1 MLAVSAG
8 TLAYEVLLVR
18 LFAIEQFHHFAY
30 LAVGVAMLGVGAS
43 GTMFALVRARRA
55 VNPDRW
61 LAGSALAVPLALLV
75 TPLAADLVPVD
86 PTRLAWDAGQ
96 WVRLVA
102 LQALLAVPFAL
113 GGLATLA
120 ALAGAAERPGLVY
133 GASFAGSGLGAAAGV
148 AVLGVL
154 DPARALALPALLA
167 ALGAWC
173 VAPLAS
179 RPRWWRAAAALLLAG
194 AAAGAARPPWRLDLL
209 PYKGLAQVRA
219 FPGARVVAERSSPTG
234 WVVAVDAP
242 AFRFAPGLS
251 LAYPGAF
258 PPQRALFVD
267 GELAGAV
274 SQWGAESRAMLDW
287 QPAALPYALGRRQRV
302 LVLGPAG
309 GHEVA
314 NAVAHG
320 ATDVTAVTL
329 QSAVAALAGPPDP
342 VALGGALGGRVRW
355 VVGDGRSVLARA
367 HERYDLITLGPL
379 AGGAPGASAVAVGE
393 DFHHTVE
400 AYRLYLERLGTGGVL
415 AITDW
420 LAVPPRGEVR
430 TILTAGAALRRHA
443 GEHAAL
449 GLIVVRSWGTVTTLA
464 KPDGFLPAEM
474 DRIATWAAE
483 RRFDVDW
490 RPGLTAPVTRFN
502 FLERPVPFEAA
513 RATVAG
519 DADARRF
526 AAAYPFDV
534 QPATDARPY
543 PHAFIGRRTLTL
555 LAERSR
561 GDWLP
566 FAEWGYVAV
575 LATLVQSVVLAT
587 VLLLLPAV
595 FARGHGREGR
605 ARLLAYFGAIGFGYL
620 FAEIAAIQQLT
631 LLLGHPVYAVA
642 AVLAALL
649 VGSGAGSAWSDRWVP
664 ARAAAVAVALALA
677 CGALALGLLPLV
689 HAAQGWGLAARGVA
703 ALVLLVPLAAAM
715 GMPFPLGLRRLAAG
729 TEGRVAWAWAA
740 NGFASVVAAPLA
752 ALIALEAGSGVL
764 FQAAGAAYAV
774 AGAVQLVAGP
784 RPAAALRGTSGR
796 QSAAWRAST

>member
-1 MLAVSAG
+1 VLAVSAG

-43 GTMFALVRARRA
+43 GTIFTLARARRA
-55 VNPDRW
+55 LDPDRW
-61 LAGSALAVPLALLV
+61 LAGATQATAFALLV
-75 TPLAADLVPVD
+75 TPLAADLVTVD
-86 PTRLAWDAGQ
+86 PTRLGWDAGQ
-96 WVRLVA
+96 WLHLGL
-102 LQALLAVPFAL
+102 LQAVLAVPFAL
-113 GGLATLA
+113 GGLTTLA
-120 ALAGAAERPGLVY
+120 ALAGATDRPGLVY
-133 GASFAGSGLGAAAGV
+133 GASFAGAGLGAVAGV

-154 DPARALALPALLA
+154 APPRALALPALLA
-167 ALGAWC
+167 ALGGWC
-173 VAPLAS
+173 VAP
-179 RPRWWRAAAALLLAG
+179 RAATALLLAG

-219 FPGARVVAERSSPTG
+219 FPGSRVVAERSSPTG
-234 WVVAVDAP
+234 WVVAVEAP

-251 LAYPGAF
+251 LAYRGVF

-274 SQWGAESRAMLDW
+274 SQWSAESRALLDW
-287 QPAALPYALGRRQRV
+287 QPAALPYAFGRRRRV
-302 LVLGPAG
+302 LVLGAAG

-314 NAVAHG
+314 NALAHG

-329 QSAVAALAGPPDP
+329 QSAVAALAGVPDRE
-342 VALGGALGGRVRW
+342 VLGGEPAGRARW
-355 VVGDGRSVLARA
+355 LVGDARSAVARTR
-367 HERYDLITLGPL
+367 EGYDLITLGPL

-400 AYRLYLERLGTGGVL
+400 AYRLYLARLGTGGVL

-430 TILTAGAALRRHA
+430 TILTAGAALRFHA
-443 GEHAAL
+443 GEHAAR
-449 GLIVVRSWGTVTTLA
+449 GLIVVRSWGTVTTLV
-464 KPDGFLPAEM
+464 KPDGFRPAEV
-474 DRIATWAAE
+474 DRIVAWAAE

-490 RPGLTAPVTRFN
+490 RPGLPAPVTRFN

-513 RATVAG
+513 RAAVG
-519 DADARRF
+519 GSGEARRF

-543 PHAFIGRRTLTL
+543 PHAFIGRRTIAM
-555 LAERSR
+555 LAERGR
-561 GDWLP
+561 GEWLP

-575 LATLVQSVVLAT
+575 LATLVQSVVLAA

-595 FARGHGREGR
+595 LAGGHGREGR

-642 AVLAALL
+642 GVLAALL
-649 VGSGAGSAWSDRWVP
+649 VGSGAGSAWSDRLAP
-664 ARAAAVAVALALA
+664 ARAAAATLGLALG
-677 CGALALGLLPLV
+677 CGALAAGLLPLV
-689 HAAQGWGLAARGVA
+689 HATQDWGLVVRGVT
-703 ALVLLVPLAAAM
+703 ALAVLVPFAAGM
-715 GMPFPLGLRRLAAG
+715 GLPFALGLRRLAAG
-729 TEGRVAWAWAA
+729 NDARIAWAWAA

-752 ALIALEAGSGVL
+752 ALIALEAGSEVL
-764 FQAAGAAYAV
+764 FLGAGAAYAV
-774 AGAVQLVAGP
+774 AGAVSA
-784 RPAAALRGTSGR
+784 RPS
-796 QSAAWRAST
+796 